1 VLCVNAGIGLGGPF
15 AETDLQRELKMVDLN
30 VRGAIQLTKLVLK
43 DMVARDRG
51 KLLFTSSISAT
62 MPGSSVDPLT
72 LCLVPARGR
81 ASPACT
87 MGPASSGT
95 KIAAKGS
102 YDEAVVEPRKAT
114 ACAVRGEMC
123 GTTSHMAGRPTTC
136 RQPSLQL
143 FLLGNV
149 SIPLTSRR
157 RVSIE
162 RASFVRSSASF
173 CWRSLPNRLSI
184 AAMESA
190 PIGRPSCPRM
200 ATPMPHEPG
209 SSIPGFNA

>member
-1 VLCVNAGIGLGGPF
+1 MLCVNAGIGQGGLF

-51 KLLFTSSISAT
+51 RLLFTSSISAT

-87 MGPASSGT
+87 VGPASSGT

-102 YDEAVVEPRKAT
+102 YDEAVVEPRKAQ
-114 ACAVRGEMC
+114 G
-123 GTTSHMAGRPTTC
+123 
-136 RQPSLQL
+136 
-143 FLLGNV
+143 
-149 SIPLTSRR
+149 RR
-157 RVSIE
+157 RHVLSGARCVGRLHIWQDGRR
-162 RASFVRSSASF
+162 RAGSQAFSFSSWAMSRS
-173 CWRSLPNRLSI
+173 
-184 AAMESA
+184 
-190 PIGRPSCPRM
+190 
-200 ATPMPHEPG
+200 H
-209 SSIPGFNA
+209 